1 MILVTVG
8 TEQFPFNALM
18 DWIDTLIR
26 YQFIDRNEEVIV
38 QYGAST
44 RLPDHVR
51 IYQRLPESDFT
62 RLVKEARVVIAHC
75 GEGTSLLLESL
86 GKPYVLVPRAGQFG
100 EHVDDHQLEM
110 ADAMEKQGVAIARSP
125 ADLVRFLAE
134 PKAAL
139 LAPQSNSK
147 LSQFLSSCYPPDQYR
162 KLMLVCSSGG
172 HFKAMQELS
181 NFWEPFSEL
190 AWVTFRTAA
199 TEAELKPYADHL
211 HWAYSP
217 TNRNIPNLIRNLI
230 LAFKVLRDERPD
242 LVVSTG
248 AGVAVPFLLI
258 ARFVYGSKVV
268 FVESK
273 TRLQE
278 LSLSARLLR
287 LFSALDQLIVQG
299 QELTN
304 RYPEAVWV
312 DSLTATGSASI
323 SKPQSTVSRFQNSV
337 LLSAPDYLG
346 MQEADTF
353 VQRVQTLCEEKPQTI
368 VVDMSAT
375 RLIDGAGLGALF
387 GALKLAQ
394 ASHSELV
401 LWSVN
406 PTVMSVLSQSRFDRL
421 LKIEAAT
428 GAIRSPKSTQST
440 GLFKTQTAQRVQ
452 HPVRRAADIAI
463 SLVGLVVL
471 ALLMGPIALAIKL
484 EDRGPI
490 FSSQMRC
497 GFLGRPFRVWKFRT
511 TAVSSDPAEA
521 SYCES
526 DCYCNLDT
534 QPLTLVGQFL
544 RWTGLDRLPL
554 CLNVLAG
561 DMRLFGRRAPNA
573 NEVDIYS
580 PSQWGALNVK
590 PGVLG
595 EWQTAASVGMQEFE
609 DRITLNPD
617 STKLS

>member
-8 TEQFPFNALM
+8 TEQYPFNALM
-18 DWIDTLIR
+18 DWVDTLIR
-26 YQFIDRNEEVIV
+26 YQFIDRNEDVVV

-51 IYQRLPESDFT
+51 IYQRLPESEFK
-62 RLVKEARVVIAHC
+62 RLITEARVVIAHC

-86 GKPYVLVPRAGQFG
+86 GKPYVLVPRSGQLG
-100 EHVDDHQLEM
+100 EHVDNHQLEM
-110 ADAMEKQGVAIARSP
+110 ADAMEKRGIPIARSP

-134 PKAAL
+134 PKASL
-139 LAPQSNSK
+139 LTPQPDNK
-147 LSQFLSSCYPPDQYR
+147 LSQFLSSCYPPSQYR

-181 NFWEPFSEL
+181 GFWKPFSEL

-199 TEAELKPYADHL
+199 TEAELEPYENRRY
-211 HWAYSP
+211 WAYSP

-278 LSLSARLLR
+278 LSLSARILR
-287 LFSALDQLIVQG
+287 FFSALDQLIVQS

-312 DSLTATGSASI
+312 DSSTATASTSI
-323 SKPQSTVSRFQNSV
+323 SKPQQTVSRFQNSV

-368 VVDMSAT
+368 VVDMSGT

-387 GALKLAQ
+387 GAVKLAQ

-428 GAIRSPKSTQST
+428 GATRYKSAQSASP
-440 GLFKTQTAQRVQ
+440 FKAPSSQRVQ

-463 SLVGLVVL
+463 SLVGLVLL
-471 ALLMGPIALAIKL
+471 ALVIAPIALAIKL

-511 TAVSSDPAEA
+511 TAASSSPEEPF
-521 SYCES
+521 CET
-526 DCYCNLDT
+526 DCYCELDT
-534 QPLTLVGQFL
+534 PPTFVGRVL
-544 RWTGLDRLPL
+544 RRTGLDRLPL

-561 DMRLFGRRAPNA
+561 DMRLFGQRAPNVD
-573 NEVDIYS
+573 EIDIYS
-580 PSQWGALNVK
+580 LSQWGSLNVK
-590 PGVLG
+590 PGILG
-595 EWQTAASVGMQEFE
+595 EWQTAASIGMQEFE

-617 STKLS
+617 STKLR